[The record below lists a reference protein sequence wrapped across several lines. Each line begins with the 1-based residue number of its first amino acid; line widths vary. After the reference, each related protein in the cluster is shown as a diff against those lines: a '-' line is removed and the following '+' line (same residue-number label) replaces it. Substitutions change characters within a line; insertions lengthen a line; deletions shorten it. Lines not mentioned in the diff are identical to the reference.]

1 MATRPPRFPR
11 ETYEI
16 ASPRLIIRTAIES
29 DAEGLL
35 DFLTTPEN
43 FPFFP
48 CSTTLTVE
56 KLRGSIGKWKDMQ
69 PKGLNAFLVV
79 ILRQTGEVI
88 GQGTYN
94 CFEQVDAP
102 AAAAAAAAA
111 PAADDDADDAVAGDK
126 KLLLTDF
133 GVMLDHKHWRKG
145 LGSEAICSLVEYAVE
160 ELDVDLFRTET
171 ARDNEPWRA
180 LVRNVGLDAFE
191 KFGSQSYD
199 AKVSGWVWNFDADDW
214 RTVKAE
220 LQKKGK
226 WPL

>member
-29 DAEGLL
+29 DAEGLHE
-35 DFLTTPEN
+35 FLTTPEN

-69 PKGLNAFLVV
+69 PKGLNAFLVI

-94 CFEQVDAP
+94 CFEQVD
-102 AAAAAAAAA
+102 
-111 PAADDDADDAVAGDK
+111 DDDATAGGGDK
-126 KLLLTDF
+126 KLLTDV

-145 LGSEAICSLVEYAVE
+145 LGAEAICSLVEFAVE
-160 ELDVDLFRTET
+160 ELGVSLFRTET
-171 ARDNEPWRA
+171 AKENEPWRA
-180 LVRNVGLDAFE
+180 LVRSVGLGAFE
-191 KFGSQSYD
+191 SFGPQSYD
-199 AKVSGWVWNFDADDW
+199 ANGAGWIWKFDAEDW
-214 RTVKAE
+214 RKVKTE
-220 LQKKGK
+220 LQEKGK
-226 WPL
+226 WPLS